1 LSAYTTAEAS
11 IVKQLQDS
19 DFPVHFSFDLWPSP
33 NQHPFFGLVGHWVDV
48 DGKLRVGLLGM
59 ECFKRPHSGI
69 NQAAV
74 IWKILER
81 LKISLSVGYFTTDNA
96 SNNDSSLK
104 ALVPY
109 FEDVDIP
116 FNPISS
122 RIRCFGHIINLV
134 VKAFLWGN
142 DEELFEIS
150 MESNDGSE
158 NDLALAEG
166 HLEDWRK
173 CGALGRL
180 HNICVWSLH
189 SPHRRDCFEEK
200 VLQLLP
206 GSKVTAPLVGNV
218 TCWHGD
224 VDALERAF
232 VVRETIEGFVCLAIA
247 AEQQPRSLQNAPVQ
261 ARHGHDKSD
270 PECIQ
275 LDQHSLN
282 DWDDLKI
289 MYEILGS
296 FKYWT
301 LQLEGSS
308 TAAHRPN
315 GYIPDVL
322 PDMDELLQHL
332 EDCRIRYQ
340 HGSNASQNI
349 VISISS
355 ARQVLDKYYS
365 LRDLAP
371 VMCAAVAL
379 HPEMKYQYF
388 EDQWNEQP
396 AWNTAA
402 HHKIETLWH
411 KIYHSASPPSTAAS
425 DFDVFTLQS
434 LASSSVSGL
443 GQVVPRWK
451 QKRAKHT
458 RAVHQSDQLRD
469 VQHSAPEEEISDLME
484 FWQTKL
490 HTSRSS
496 HLSRMA
502 LPIHSIPA
510 MSAEVEPVFS
520 SSKILL
526 SDQRNRLSDDV
537 IAAVECLKSWSKEG
551 LVEAPQIEN
560 LQLML
565 TALELES

>member
-1 LSAYTTAEAS
+1 
-11 IVKQLQDS
+11 VKHLQDS
-19 DFPVHFSFDLWPSP
+19 DFPVHFSFDFWSSP
-33 NQHPFFGLVGHWVDV
+33 NKRAFFGLGGHWVDV

-59 ECFKRPHSGI
+59 ERFKGPHWGM

-81 LKISLSVGYFTTDNA
+81 FKISRRVGYFTTDNA
-96 SNNDSSLK
+96 SNNGSALK

-109 FEDVDIP
+109 FEDADIP
-116 FNPISS
+116 IDPISS
-122 RIRCFGHIINLV
+122 RIRCFRHIINLV

-142 DEELFEIS
+142 DAALFEIS
-150 MESNDGSE
+150 MEGNDGSE

-173 CGALGRL
+173 RGALGRL
-180 HNICVWSLH
+180 HNICIWILR
-189 SPHRRDCFEEK
+189 SPQRRDRFQEK
-200 VLQLLP
+200 VLQVLP

-218 TCWHGD
+218 TRWHGD

-232 VVRETIEGFVCLAIA
+232 VLREPIQEFVCLAIA
-247 AEQQPRSLQNAPVQ
+247 ADQQHRGPRNAPVQ
-261 ARHGHDKSD
+261 ASDGYDKSD
-270 PECIQ
+270 PEHIQ
-275 LDQHSLN
+275 LDQLSLD

-289 MYEILGS
+289 IYEILGP

-315 GYIPDVL
+315 AYIADVL
-322 PDMDELLQHL
+322 PAMDELLQHL
-332 EDCRIRYQ
+332 EDCRIRYH

-349 VISISS
+349 VISISN
-355 ARQVLDKYYS
+355 AWQVLDKYYS
-365 LRDLAP
+365 LADLAP

-379 HPEMKYQYF
+379 HPEIKYQYF
-388 EDQWNEQP
+388 ADEWNEQP
-396 AWNTAA
+396 AWITAA
-402 HHKIETLWH
+402 HHKIQTLWH
-411 KIYHSASPPSTAAS
+411 KTYQSASPPSTTAS
-425 DFDVFTLQS
+425 DLDVLTPRP
-434 LASSSVSGL
+434 LASSSISSIS
-443 GQVVPRWK
+443 QVVPRWK

-458 RAVHQSDQLRD
+458 GAVHQSDQLRD
-469 VQHSAPEEEISDLME
+469 FQHSAPEEEISDLME

-490 HTSRSS
+490 HTSRWS

-502 LPIHSIPA
+502 LSIHSIPA
-510 MSAEVEPVFS
+510 MSAEVERVFS

-526 SDQRNRLSDDV
+526 SDRRNRLGDDV

-551 LVEAPQIEN
+551 LVEALEIEN

-565 TALELES
+565 TALEREG